1 MPPPVAMTKVCVTGG
16 SGYIGSSLV
25 KRLLEKGY
33 VVHATLRNLK
43 DNSRVDLLK
52 SLPGAETRLV
62 LFQVDINYS
71 PDDEFQAAIQGCRYV
86 LHVATPQQIESP
98 GSKYKDMTEAAVA
111 GVKSIA
117 DTCIRSGTVK
127 RLIYTASALSTSPMK
142 EDGSGYKPYMD
153 ESCWTSLN
161 ISFPYSSDYTLAYTR
176 SKTITEKEILS
187 YNDKKNCSIEIV
199 TLACG
204 LVGGETVLPF
214 APLSVQTMAS
224 PLTRNKDVYTYGL
237 MFMQGVLGTVPIVHI
252 KDVCEAHIFCMERE
266 SIKGRFICAAT
277 DLTVAEI
284 AMFYQKKYPEIKID
298 NGFMG
303 EGAERGSRCDSSKL
317 KDLGFEYKLHD
328 AEGILEDNDDTM
340 LRLNSFR
347 LSRRIERSGC
357 REVVLCG
364 RRRVGVV
371 QGVIF
376 PVDPWAPNIDSQSI
390 ASQLFAVS
398 LFPYIGFLYFITKS
412 KSVPRL
418 TLFGFYFL
426 LAFVGA
432 TIPAGIYAKV
442 HYGTSLSNVDWL
454 HGGAEFLL
462 TLTNLFIVL
471 GLRGA
476 LKKVKNEN
484 MASKLNEEK
493 NPPVKR

>member
-161 ISFPYSSDYTLAYTR
+161 ISFPNSSDYTLAYTR

-328 AEGILEDNDDTM
+328 AEGILEDNADTL
-340 LRLNSFR
+340 LRLNVGTAATL
-347 LSRRIERSGC
+347 LSTTE
-357 REVVLCG
+357 
-364 RRRVGVV
+364 
-371 QGVIF
+371 
-376 PVDPWAPNIDSQSI
+376 
-390 ASQLFAVS
+390 
-398 LFPYIGFLYFITKS
+398 S
-412 KSVPRL
+412 KS
-418 TLFGFYFL
+418 
-426 LAFVGA
+426 
-432 TIPAGIYAKV
+432 
-442 HYGTSLSNVDWL
+442 
-454 HGGAEFLL
+454 
-462 TLTNLFIVL
+462 
-471 GLRGA
+471 
-476 LKKVKNEN
+476 
-484 MASKLNEEK
+484 
-493 NPPVKR
+493 